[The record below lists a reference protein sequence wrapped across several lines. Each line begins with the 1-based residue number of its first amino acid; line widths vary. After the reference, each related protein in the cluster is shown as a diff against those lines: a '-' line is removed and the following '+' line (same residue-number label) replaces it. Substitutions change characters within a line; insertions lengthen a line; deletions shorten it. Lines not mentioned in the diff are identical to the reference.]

1 MALHRL
7 TSITMGVPNV
17 AGTAAYYAE
26 FGLSPDG
33 DGWFT
38 TRDAG
43 RQLRIVHAPTRRLVE
58 LHVGVDDADDL
69 ARAAAS
75 LARLGIDVHREPSR
89 ISAVEKATGTRAVL
103 EIATRAEQ
111 TAVPATR
118 ACCAPDRSSPAS
130 SATPCSAPPTTRSP
144 GPSSP
149 TVSVSRSATTSR
161 APA

>member
-75 LARLGIDVHREPSR
+75 LARLGIDVHR
-89 ISAVEKATGTRAVL
+89 
-103 EIATRAEQ
+103 
-111 TAVPATR
+111 
-118 ACCAPDRSSPAS
+118 
-130 SATPCSAPPTTRSP
+130 
-144 GPSSP
+144 
-149 TVSVSRSATTSR
+149 
-161 APA
+161 